1 MDIIEDIHENKI
13 LAAKNLLPKKFKAN
27 DRLILFTSF
36 NRRVIFFAYT
46 KVDEVIENNKVI
58 YENYSSRRKLKLKG
72 IKYFVNPIH
81 FREVSNDL
89 SFIPKYGNPSDAI
102 RNQFKEIPKEDFLI
116 IYNKSTLT
124 KDFPTYFEDFA
135 MSVEEF
141 MLKTIEVVYGML
153 KLCGTRKQVEIKRFI
168 SILKK
173 VLDKYGIE
181 KTYDE
186 VKEFYVK
193 NVWILGFKHNPSRDS
208 ENAVLLYTESGSK
221 KSFSYISLE

>member
-27 DRLILFTSF
+27 DRLILFTTF

-46 KVDEVIENNKVI
+46 KVDEVIENNEVM
-58 YENYSSRRKLKLKG
+58 YEIYSSRRKLKLKG
-72 IKYFVNPIH
+72 IKYFVTPIP
-81 FREVSNDL
+81 FRVVSNDL
-89 SFIPKYGNPSDAI
+89 SFIPKFGNPSDAI
-102 RNQFKEIPKEDFLI
+102 RNQFKEIPKEDFLL
-116 IYNKSTLT
+116 IYNKSSLT

-135 MSVEEF
+135 MSVEDF

-153 KLCGTRKQVEIKRFI
+153 KLSGTRKQVEIKRFI

-173 VLDKYGIE
+173 VLDKYGVE

-208 ENAVLLYTESGSK
+208 ENAILLYTESGSK

>member
-13 LAAKNLLPKKFKAN
+13 LAAKHILPKKFKAN
-27 DRLILFTSF
+27 DRLILFTTF

-46 KVDEVIENNKVI
+46 KVDEVLENNEVM
-58 YENYSSRRKLKLKG
+58 YDNYSSRRKLKLKG

-81 FREVSNDL
+81 FREVSKDL
-89 SFIPKYGNPSDAI
+89 SFIPKYGNPSDYVKS
-102 RNQFKEIPKEDFLI
+102 QFKDIPKEDFLL
-116 IYNKSTLT
+116 IYNKSSLT

-153 KLCGTRKQVEIKRFI
+153 KSSGTRKQIEIKRFI

>member
-27 DRLILFTSF
+27 DRLILFTTF

-46 KVDEVIENNKVI
+46 KVDEVYEDNKVL
-58 YENYSSRRKLKLKG
+58 YGNYASRRKLKLKG
-72 IKYFVNPIH
+72 IKYFVNPVY

-89 SFIPKYGNPSDAI
+89 SFIPEFGNPSDAI
-102 RNQFKEIPKEDFLI
+102 RNQFKEIPKSDFLL
-116 IYNKSTLT
+116 IYNKSSLT

-153 KLCGTRKQVEIKRFI
+153 KLSGKRKQIEIKRFI

-173 VLDKYGIE
+173 VLDKYGVE

-208 ENAVLLYTESGSK
+208 ENAVVLYTESGSK
-221 KSFSYISLE
+221 KSFSYVSLE

>member
-13 LAAKNLLPKKFKAN
+13 LAAKNILPKKFKAN
-27 DRLILFTSF
+27 DRLILFTTF
-36 NRRVIFFAYT
+36 NRRIVFFAYT
-46 KVDEVIENNKVI
+46 KVDEVYEDNKVL
-58 YENYSSRRKLKLKG
+58 YGNYSSRRKLKLKG
-72 IKYFVNPIH
+72 IKYFVNPVH
-81 FREVSNDL
+81 FREVSKDL
-89 SFIPKYGNPSDAI
+89 SFIPKYGNPSDSI
-102 RNQFKEIPKEDFLI
+102 RNQFKEIPKEDFLL
-116 IYNKSTLT
+116 IYNKSSLT

-141 MLKTIEVVYGML
+141 MLKTIEVVYRML
-153 KLCGTRKQVEIKRFI
+153 KLSGKRKQIEIKRFI

-173 VLDKYGIE
+173 VLDKYGVE

-208 ENAVLLYTESGSK
+208 ENAVVLYTESGSK
-221 KSFSYISLE
+221 KSFSYVSLE

>member
-13 LAAKNLLPKKFKAN
+13 LAAKNILPKKFKAN
-27 DRLILFTSF
+27 DRLILFTTF
-36 NRRVIFFAYT
+36 NRRIVFFAYT
-46 KVDEVIENNKVI
+46 KVDEVYEDNKVL
-58 YENYSSRRKLKLKG
+58 YGNYSSRRKLKLKG
-72 IKYFVNPIH
+72 IKYFVNPVH
-81 FREVSNDL
+81 FREVSKDL
-89 SFIPKYGNPSDAI
+89 SFIPKYGNPSDSI
-102 RNQFKEIPKEDFLI
+102 RNQFKEIPKEDFLL
-116 IYNKSTLT
+116 IYNKSSLT

-153 KLCGTRKQVEIKRFI
+153 KLSGKRKQIEIKRFI

-173 VLDKYGIE
+173 VLDKYGVE

-208 ENAVLLYTESGSK
+208 ENAVVLYTESGSK
-221 KSFSYISLE
+221 KSFSYVSLE